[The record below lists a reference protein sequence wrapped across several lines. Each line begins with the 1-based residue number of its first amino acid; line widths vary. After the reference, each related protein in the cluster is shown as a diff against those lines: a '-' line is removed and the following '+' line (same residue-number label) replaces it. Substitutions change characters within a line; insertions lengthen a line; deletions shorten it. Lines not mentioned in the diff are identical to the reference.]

1 MMAVLYIN
9 KVHGSPELDLK
20 LEISGSSVTATLYS
34 ANNYGGNFAYPE
46 GITYEISAGEIGF
59 SINTGRFSYSTSG
72 QVIKTGS
79 GTIGSG
85 TLEVRTT
92 CKGKGSCF
100 DSDHGGFP
108 SYNGSKSSDIDTE
121 RLTVYPVSSS
131 YMSQILNNTLLL
143 TYAMSTPPSNLSLN
157 RIYLESPMTVS
168 FLLGSGAFQK
178 IVYGVKESAE
188 SSTIFIS
195 ETTSTHI
202 ALTDSEILTS
212 YNGFKSS
219 GFNFPNSTACMYI
232 EVQTES
238 GNISDNFN
246 ITVGGTGWIKSGS
259 TWNRCVPYKPDTN
272 KPCVMYTNIGGAWKR
287 GQP

>member
-85 TLEVRTT
+85 TLEIRTT
-92 CKGKGSCF
+92 CNGKGSCF
-100 DSDHGGFP
+100 DSDHGGLP
-108 SYNGSKSSDIDTE
+108 SYNDSKSSGIDTE
-121 RLTVYPVSSS
+121 RLIVYPVSSS

-143 TYAMSTPPSNLSLN
+143 TYAMSIPPSNLSLN
-157 RIYLESPMTVS
+157 RTYLESPMTVS
-168 FLLGSGAFQK
+168 FSLGSGAFQK
-178 IVYGVKESAE
+178 VLYGVKASAG
-188 SSTIFIS
+188 SSTIFMS
-195 ETTSTHI
+195 ETTNLNI
-202 ALTDSEILTS
+202 NLTDHEILTA
-212 YNGFKSS
+212 YNGFKDS
-219 GFNFPNSTACMYI
+219 GFNFPNSTAYMYI

-238 GNISDNFN
+238 GNISDNFS

-259 TWNRCVPYKPDTN
+259 TWNRCVPYKLDSG
-272 KPCVMYTNIGGAWKR
+272 KPCVMYTNIGGIWKR

>member
-1 MMAVLYIN
+1 MAVLYIN

-20 LEISGSSVTATLYS
+20 LEISGNVVTATLYS

-46 GITYEISAGEIGF
+46 GIIYDISAGGIGF

-72 QVIKTGS
+72 QIIKTGS

-85 TLEVRTT
+85 TLEIRTT
-92 CKGKGSCF
+92 CNGKGSCF
-100 DSDHGGFP
+100 DSDHGGLP
-108 SYNGSKSSDIDTE
+108 SYNDSKSSGIDTD

-143 TYAMSTPPSNLSLN
+143 TYAMSTPPSNLSLS
-157 RIYLESPMTVS
+157 RTYLESPMAVS
-168 FLLGSGAFQK
+168 FSLGNGAFQK
-178 IVYGVKESAE
+178 ILYGVKTSAE
-188 SSTIFIS
+188 NSTIFVS
-195 ETTSTHI
+195 ETTNLNI
-202 ALTDSEILTS
+202 NLTDHEILTA
-212 YNGFKSS
+212 YNGFINS
-219 GFNFPNSTACMYI
+219 GLNFPNDTACMYI

-238 GNISDNFN
+238 GNISDNFS

-259 TWNRCVPYKPDTN
+259 TWNRCVPYKLDSG
-272 KPCVMYTNIGGAWKR
+272 KPCVMYTNIGGIWKR